1 MGIKVGF
8 LEEVIYK
15 LESVGLIRFGVSTR
29 KQRKLLCMKISQKK
43 ETPHRNWGERKK
55 DLITKIMK
63 TWSTPP
69 KTNVLGILNWKRLP
83 RLHVTSNITPTAANM
98 DSKLWKMS

>member
-1 MGIKVGF
+1 MGFKVGF

-15 LESVGLIRFGVSTR
+15 LESEGLIRFGVSTC
-29 KQRKLLCMKISQKK
+29 KQRKLLCMKSSKRK

-63 TWSTPP
+63 TWSIPP
-69 KTNVLGILNWKRLP
+69 ETKCIGNP
-83 RLHVTSNITPTAANM
+83 
-98 DSKLWKMS
+98 